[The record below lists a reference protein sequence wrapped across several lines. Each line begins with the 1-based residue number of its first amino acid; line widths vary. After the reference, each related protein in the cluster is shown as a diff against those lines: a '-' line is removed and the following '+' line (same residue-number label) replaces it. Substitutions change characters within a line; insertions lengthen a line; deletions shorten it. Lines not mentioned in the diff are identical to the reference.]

1 MDTDAT
7 GTTHKARASNGVSV
21 GAVNG
26 LSGQLKT
33 MIQSFVPGRRTY
45 MVRAAFVKGRPALHD
60 DTDGLSELA
69 KMANSLLRR
78 ECYVVA
84 KKEFRW
90 NTIHVIPVDGVKS
103 IMETSYTGLTVSAIV
118 SGDGSGAVSAKGA
131 TQPAVF
137 EAADKEILVC
147 DGGKNGTCLVRFAN
161 DRAVQPLGEFDTH
174 ALGEFG
180 L

>member
-1 MDTDAT
+1 MRLPFPHWGGASADHVEDSCASNRVDTDAI

-33 MIQSFVPGRRTY
+33 MIQSFVPSRRTY

-78 ECYVVA
+78 ECDVVV
-84 KKEFRW
+84 KKNLDGTRFTSSRW
-90 NTIHVIPVDGVKS
+90 MV
-103 IMETSYTGLTVSAIV
+103 
-118 SGDGSGAVSAKGA
+118 
-131 TQPAVF
+131 
-137 EAADKEILVC
+137 
-147 DGGKNGTCLVRFAN
+147 
-161 DRAVQPLGEFDTH
+161 
-174 ALGEFG
+174 
-180 L
+180 